1 MTDNLLPPE
10 RLDPI
15 IRNALYED
23 LGQGDVTGSTL
34 IPADLKGQARLLAKE
49 AGVVAGMPVVSRIF
63 QQVGPEI
70 KTEVL
75 IGDGRPVAP
84 GDTVAVI
91 TGSVLNI
98 LRGER
103 LALNFL
109 SHLSGI
115 ASLTARYLARVGN
128 APVRICD
135 TRKTTPGLRLLEK
148 YAVKMGGGS
157 NHRFNLG
164 DAILIK
170 DNHIAALRAEGLS
183 LTDIVARARQNAPEG
198 TPVEIEV
205 SNAEEAVAAAAGGP
219 DTIMLD
225 NIPPAEIRRIR
236 GLLPPQIKIEASG
249 GINLETVGEVAATG
263 VDIISI
269 GALTHSAPAI
279 DFSLEMVPT
288 DGT

>member
-1 MTDNLLPPE
+1 MANELLPLE
-10 RLDPI
+10 SLDQI
-15 IRNALYED
+15 IRAALDED
-23 LGQGDVTGSTL
+23 LSQGDITGSTL

-49 AGVVAGMPVVSRIF
+49 AGVMAGMPVVRRVF
-63 QQVGPEI
+63 WHLDPTI

-75 IGDGRPVAP
+75 ISDGQLVKP

-91 TGSVLNI
+91 SGSI
-98 LRGER
+98 LKILQGER

-115 ASLTARYLARVGN
+115 SSLTTRYRARVGN
-128 APVRICD
+128 SPVRICD

-148 YAVKMGGGS
+148 YAVKMGGGN

-183 LTDIVARARQNAPEG
+183 LQDIVARARQNAPHG
-198 TPVEIEV
+198 MPVEIEV
-205 SNAEEAVAAAAGGP
+205 STAEEAAAAAAGEP

-225 NIPPAEIRRIR
+225 NIPPAEMRLIR

-249 GINLETVGEVAATG
+249 GINLETVGDAAATG

-279 DFSLEMVPT
+279 DFSLEITPDAVT
-288 DGT
+288 